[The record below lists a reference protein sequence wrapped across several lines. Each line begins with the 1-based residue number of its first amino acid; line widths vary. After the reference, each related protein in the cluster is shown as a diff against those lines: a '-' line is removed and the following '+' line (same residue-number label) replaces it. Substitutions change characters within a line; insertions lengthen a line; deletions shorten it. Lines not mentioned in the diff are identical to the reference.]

1 MRPNINEIVIDELE
15 FELND
20 IMAYRKAVATGIE
33 NVYDSVLDDV
43 ELTKAMQKVIDHY
56 KSKVFNVSYDSDDAF
71 VDNIQDGF
79 DFKWTPGGYQD

>member
-20 IMAYRKAVATGIE
+20 IVAYRKAIATGIE

>member
-20 IMAYRKAVATGIE
+20 IVAYRKAVATGIE